1 MAEIIAKLFPFEKL
15 GRRAAVIMPA
25 YLFCLGGLAA
35 VALVVM
41 FAESSN
47 SPGADDPGCDID
59 EGCEENQLASFGN
72 CLWFVFVTFH
82 TCAYGDLIP
91 TTTMG
96 KSVAMLCSGSGY
108 VFLVTICLAAFIST
122 TQPSGTH
129 PDVLRAAVHKALKQV
144 IPSYLVTIALVLI
157 FFGIFFD
164 AADCVEEYGPDD
176 QIVEDI
182 GDLYLQP
189 RSANHVVARE
199 ADQGYSRTR
208 NFRSDVLL
216 MEHVSPREL

>member
-1 MAEIIAKLFPFEKL
+1 
-15 GRRAAVIMPA
+15 
-25 YLFCLGGLAA
+25 
-35 VALVVM
+35 LVVM